1 MHALPLPPRF
11 VPFLSTAPDAAAS
24 SSRGQA
30 MRAQLLPVI
39 LSSDRAH
46 ANLLKRL
53 GAEAAQPLERTR
65 RRSHRRPTITPATG
79 AHPFFSKQLVVRGI
93 PVKAHARCTDAAL
106 FIAAERIGR
115 MLRNLP
121 PDVPARLRRRGAAIH
136 IVGSRQQVSNLP
148 EHAHLRGRR
157 GDYADEARND
167 PRRTERHGVW
177 AERSDNA
184 RGYRY
189 PLLSADQLTV
199 DERTRGLGGLIC
211 SCGEE
216 NLVEHDTDPRYAGRD
231 VLTHEFA
238 HTLMDYGLP
247 RTTRAAIVEAFERST
262 ITRGL
267 WRRPCGSKAYAATCA
282 EEYFAELSMWFWG
295 SHGEFVCST
304 QKLPRPGPHGLAE
317 YDAHGFGLV
326 GSVYGGSHPSF
337 SVNATET
344 EPVVL
349 RPIFINP
356 VCEASQLLST
366 IAECDRHDDGEVG
379 VQEMACTLEIDNQ
392 AGSHTIQLS
401 WITPDGTPK
410 SYGEVAAGTRSTRFT
425 YSGHTWMVEGDSMRA
440 CYVASRDAL
449 QVIKFAEDLRRAT
462 PSPSSLIPQP
472 HPEVPQH
479 QPQPAQNLSSGSVG
493 AARGA

>member
-1 MHALPLPPRF
+1 MYALPIPPRL
-11 VPFLSTAPDAAAS
+11 VPLISTAPDVAA
-24 SSRGQA
+24 SRGQA
-30 MRAQLLPVI
+30 ARAHVLPAI

-46 ANLLKRL
+46 TNLLKRL

-65 RRSHRRPTITPATG
+65 CRLQRRPTITPATG

-93 PVKAHARCTDAAL
+93 PVKAHAHCTDAAL

-121 PDVPARLRRRGAAIH
+121 PDVPARLRRHGAAIH

-199 DERTRGLGGLIC
+199 DDRTRGLGGLIC

-295 SHGEFVCST
+295 SHGEFACST

-317 YDAHGFGLV
+317 YDAHGFDLV

-349 RPIFINP
+349 RPILIRP
-356 VCEASQLLST
+356 ICEAIQLLST

-401 WITPDGTPK
+401 WVTHDGIPK
-410 SYGEVAAGTRSTRFT
+410 SYGEVAAGTRSTRSTF
-425 YSGHTWMVEGDSMRA
+425 SGHTWMVEGDSMRA
-440 CYVASRDAL
+440 CYVAGRDTL
-449 QVIKFAEDLRRAT
+449 QLIKFAEDLASLT
-462 PSPSSLIPQP
+462 CPPSLQAAPARVLIPHAP
-472 HPEVPQH
+472 R
-479 QPQPAQNLSSGSVG
+479 PACKN
-493 AARGA
+493 